1 MNQKQKQKKLLIG
14 LSVLVIILLLLWIAI
29 QLFQKH
35 QTEEQER
42 LQQEETASQIL
53 TESRT
58 YTSLNYYNQDHN
70 LSFSLNPD
78 SNQWIWTDHPDF
90 PLDNSNITEIL
101 NTLNQL
107 KPLQT
112 ITDGDTLESYGL
124 DLQNPAAAITASD
137 AQGQTLT
144 LTLGNAAIDGTGYYM
159 LLNQQES
166 PVYLI
171 DKTLYEN
178 IGKDIYDMYDLPDLP
193 VLNQENLQSVTV
205 KSPTGDSLFS
215 IQKEENDTNQDHA
228 NPDNENQDDDANQ
241 DIRWISNGV
250 DISDQENLKS
260 LLDALPQLNIQ
271 SCYKFDPTEEDLS
284 SCGFSQPISIE
295 ILYTDESQENQTLT
309 VYLGNQDPEQSSWY
323 LRLNTDPAIYQV
335 SNSVIQSLLDAYN
348 NQD

>member
-14 LSVLVIILLLLWIAI
+14 LSILVIILLLLFITI

-42 LQQEETASQIL
+42 LQQEENASQIL

-70 LSFSLNPD
+70 LSFSLSPD
-78 SNQWIWTDHPDF
+78 SNQWVWTDHPDF

-144 LTLGNAAIDGTGYYM
+144 LTLGNLAIDGTGYYM

-171 DKTLYEN
+171 DKALYEN
-178 IGKDIYDMYDLPDLP
+178 ISKDIYDMYDLPDLP
-193 VLNQENLQSVTV
+193 VLNQESLQSVII
-205 KSPTGDSLFS
+205 KGPNGDSLFS
-215 IQKEENDTNQDHA
+215 IQKEQDHT
-228 NPDNENQDDDANQ
+228 NPDDENQDDANQ
-241 DIRWISNGV
+241 DITWTSNGV

-260 LLDALPQLNIQ
+260 LLDALPQLSIQ

-295 ILYTDESQENQTLT
+295 ILYTDESQNNQEEQALT
-309 VYLGNQDPEQSSWY
+309 VYVGNQDPEQSSWY